1 MPRPKSLTSEEIA
14 TAALAV
20 IDMGGLAALSIRA
33 VAAELGMG
41 TMSLY
46 RYFADREQLEGYVVD
61 LVFASISTDLPARM
75 TWTKRVAVLLQRL
88 REAVADHPAVVPLL
102 LTHRFTAESA
112 MPWAE
117 QLMSALAHAGFDGK
131 QRFLAFRLLTSYVI
145 GVVQSEHFGVL
156 PLGGQP
162 IEAERH
168 EQEYPLLAQNA
179 LFARKAVADEEFRW
193 GLDNILQGLE
203 AMVEG

>member
-1 MPRPKSLTSEEIA
+1 MPRPKSLSSEEIA

-20 IDMGGLAALSIRA
+20 IDRGGLAALSIRA

-46 RYFADREQLEGYVVD
+46 RYFTDREQLEGYVVD
-61 LVFASISTDLPARM
+61 LVFASITTDLPARM
-75 TWTKRVAVLLQRL
+75 TWAKRIAVLLQRL
-88 REAVADHPAVVPLL
+88 REAIADHPAVVPLL
-102 LTHRFTAESA
+102 LTHRFTAEST

-117 QLMSALAHAGFDGK
+117 QLMSALAQAGFDGK
-131 QRFLAFRLLTSYVI
+131 KRFLAFRLLTSYVI

-168 EQEYPLLAQNA
+168 EREYPLLAANA
-179 LFARKAVADEEFRW
+179 PYARKAVPDDEFRW
-193 GLDNILQGLE
+193 GLDIILRGL
-203 AMVEG
+203 GTTIDG

>member
-20 IDMGGLAALSIRA
+20 IDRGGLAALSIRA
-33 VAAELGMG
+33 VAAELGVG

-61 LVFASISTDLPARM
+61 LVFASISTDLPARSS
-75 TWTKRVAVLLQRL
+75 WTKRVETLLQRL
-88 REAVADHPAVVPLL
+88 RDAVADHPAVVPLL

-112 MPWAE
+112 MPWSE
-117 QLMSALAHAGFDGK
+117 QLMSALAKAGFDGK
-131 QRFLAFRLLTSYVI
+131 HRFLAFRLLTSYVI

-156 PLGGQP
+156 PLAGQP
-162 IEAERH
+162 IKAERH
-168 EQEYPLLAQNA
+168 EREYPLLAENA
-179 LFARKAVADEEFRW
+179 PYARNAVSDEEFRW
-193 GLDNILQGLE
+193 GLAIVLNGLE
-203 AMVEG
+203 ATIED

>member
-20 IDMGGLAALSIRA
+20 IDRGGLAALSIRA
-33 VAAELGMG
+33 VAAELGVG

-61 LVFASISTDLPARM
+61 LVFASVTTDLPARLS
-75 TWTKRVAVLLQRL
+75 WAKRVEMLLQSL
-88 REAVADHPAVVPLL
+88 RDAVADHPAVVPLL

-117 QLMSALAHAGFDGK
+117 QLMSALAKAGLDGK
-131 QRFLAFRLLTSYVI
+131 HRFLAFRLLTSYVI

-168 EQEYPLLAQNA
+168 EQEYPLLAENA
-179 LFARKAVADEEFRW
+179 PYARNAVSDEEFRW
-193 GLDNILQGLE
+193 GLAIVLNGLE
-203 AMVEG
+203 ATIEA

>member
-20 IDMGGLAALSIRA
+20 IDRGGLEALSIRA

-46 RYFADREQLEGYVVD
+46 RYFSDREQLEGFVVD
-61 LVFASISTDLPARM
+61 LVFASVTTELPARM
-75 TWTKRVAVLLQRL
+75 KWTKRVVVLLQGL
-88 REAVADHPAVVPLL
+88 REAVAAHPAVVPLL
-102 LTHRFTAESA
+102 LTHRFTAESS

-117 QLMSALAHAGFDGK
+117 ELMRALKQAGFDGK
-131 QRFLAFRLLTSYVI
+131 HRFLAFRLLTSYVI
-145 GVVQSEHFGVL
+145 GVVQSEHLGLL
-156 PLGGQP
+156 PRGEQP

-168 EQEYPLLAQNA
+168 QQEYPLLAQNA
-179 LFARKAVADEEFRW
+179 PYARKALADEEFRW
-193 GLDNILQGLE
+193 GLDVILCGLGGL
-203 AMVEG
+203 AAG